1 MVRPLRMTVLLLSIQ
16 PRPTSTP
23 YAHDW
28 LFSVLVPGPKFDLFY
43 QRGGEERVP
52 LLLSM
57 ITNEPI

>member
-1 MVRPLRMTVLLLSIQ
+1 MTVFLLSVH
-16 PRPTSTP
+16 PLPTSTP
-23 YAHDW
+23 YARDW